1 MLSSAQEREGRFLGE
16 VGSYQNAFSRQEG
29 NMEIFQNLFLLC
41 LGAALLWLH
50 IRVKKVEE
58 RTNKTIE
65 SSGNAAM
72 PPQEAKEI
80 ARSAGAGGGR

>member
-1 MLSSAQEREGRFLGE
+1 
-16 VGSYQNAFSRQEG
+16 
-29 NMEIFQNLFLLC
+29 MEIFQNLFLLC